1 MPPALGPLG
10 PAPHTV
16 SPGAPSSATVTVV
29 RGDSLWVI
37 AARHLGPQ
45 ATRRQVAR
53 EWPRWYA
60 ANRAVIGPN
69 PNHILVGQVLTV
81 PSPGA
86 SS

>member
-1 MPPALGPLG
+1 
-10 PAPHTV
+10 
-16 SPGAPSSATVTVV
+16 VV

-45 ATRRQVAR
+45 ATRQQVAR

-60 ANRAVIGPN
+60 ANRKVIGPD
-69 PNHILVGQVLTV
+69 PNLIRVGQVLT
-81 PSPGA
+81 PPTPGA